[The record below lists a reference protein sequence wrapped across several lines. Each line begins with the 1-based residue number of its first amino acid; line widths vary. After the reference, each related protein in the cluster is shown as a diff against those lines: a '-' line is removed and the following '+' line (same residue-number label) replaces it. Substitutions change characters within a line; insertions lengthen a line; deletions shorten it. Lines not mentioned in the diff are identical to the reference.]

1 MRTIAIPN
9 PQYPPHD
16 DALTAAD
23 AVLASIDDLAPAVV
37 ESD

>member
-9 PQYPPHD
+9 PQYPPPD
-16 DALTAAD
+16 DTLAAAD
-23 AVLASIDDLAPAVV
+23 AVLATIEDLAPSVV